1 VTIVP
6 LHKLADI
13 WPQVEEWLQR
23 AVEQNLGDENLLDVL
38 IALAQNRYS
47 LWYEPQRCALVTQI
61 QEYPR
66 QKVIAL
72 LYAGAPEG
80 SGAVERFKELWT
92 QERQALRAA
101 GITQV
106 RMYGL
111 RDWGKVFGVEPRF
124 VTQVEL

>member
-1 VTIVP
+1 MTIVP

>member
-1 VTIVP
+1 MNIVP
-6 LHKLADI
+6 LNKLADV
-13 WPQVEEWLQR
+13 WPHVESWLQR

-66 QKVIAL
+66 QKVIVL

-80 SGAVERFKELWT
+80 SGAVERFKQLWE
-92 QERQALRAA
+92 QEKDPLRAA
-101 GITQV
+101 GITKM
-106 RMYGL
+106 RMFGL
-111 RDWGKVFGVEPRF
+111 KDWGKALGVESRF
-124 VTQVEL
+124 VTQVDL

>member
-1 VTIVP
+1 MTLVP
-6 LHKLADI
+6 LNKLADV
-13 WPQVEEWLQR
+13 WPKVEGWLQR

-47 LWYEPQRCALVTQI
+47 LWYEPARCALVTQI

-66 QKVIAL
+66 QKVITL

-80 SGAVERFKELWT
+80 SGAVERFRELWE
-92 QERQALRAA
+92 QERLALRSA
-101 GITQV
+101 GITQI
-106 RMYGL
+106 RMFGL
-111 RDWGKVFGVEPRF
+111 RDWGKALGVESRF

>member
-1 VTIVP
+1 MNLVP
-6 LHKLADI
+6 LNKLADV
-13 WPQVEEWLQR
+13 WPHVEGWLQR
-23 AVEQNLGDENLLDVL
+23 AVDQNLGDENLLDVF

-47 LWYEPQRCALVTQI
+47 LWYEPERGALVTQI

-72 LYAGAPEG
+72 LYAGAPED
-80 SGAVERFKELWT
+80 SGAVERFKELWAQQRET
-92 QERQALRAA
+92 LRAA

-111 RDWGKVFGVEPRF
+111 RDWGKALGVESRF

>member
-1 VTIVP
+1 MNIVA
-6 LHKLADI
+6 LNKLADV
-13 WPQVEEWLQR
+13 WPHVEGWLQR
-23 AVEQNLGDENLLDVL
+23 AVDQNLGDENLLDVL

-47 LWYEPQRCALVTQI
+47 LWYEPNRCALVTQI

-66 QKVIAL
+66 QKVIVL

-80 SGAVERFKELWT
+80 SGAVERFKQLWE
-92 QERQALRAA
+92 QERETLRAA
-101 GITQV
+101 GIARV

-111 RDWGKVFGVEPRF
+111 RDWGKALGVESRF

>member
-1 VTIVP
+1 MTIVP
-6 LHKLADI
+6 LHKLADV

-66 QKVIAL
+66 EKVIAL

>member
-1 VTIVP
+1 MRLIP
-6 LHKLADI
+6 LHKLADT
-13 WPQVEEWLQR
+13 WPHVEGWLRR
-23 AVEQNLGDENLLDVL
+23 AVEQNLGDENLLDVF

-47 LWYEPQRCALVTQI
+47 LWYEPERCALVTQI

-80 SGAVERFKELWT
+80 SGAVERFKELWA
-92 QERQALRAA
+92 QERDALRGA
-101 GITQV
+101 GITCV
-106 RMYGL
+106 RAYGL
-111 RDWGKVFGVEPRF
+111 RDWGKALGGQSRF